1 MYVELAV
8 LVMGESKRRKQVE
21 GSSYGQPIPIEECI
35 IPSSIDFG
43 YAGDNE
49 VSNSKRDLAKMPS
62 DFKSVLLACVLKAKS
77 TSSRGIVYAETLKFS
92 GETGVEVTFRSDIET
107 FVHSRC
113 NVGRHKANE
122 LVAKLK
128 EVDYETSRVIGLLG
142 GSSKPVLSINVY
154 TIPQLQILH
163 KNLEED
169 TRAS

>member
-1 MYVELAV
+1 
-8 LVMGESKRRKQVE
+8 MGESKRRKQIE

-49 VSNSKRDLAKMPS
+49 VSNSKRDLAKMPL

-77 TSSRGIVYAETLKFS
+77 TLSRGIVYAETSLFS
-92 GETGVEVTFRSDIET
+92 GKTGVEVTFRNDLET

-113 NVGRHKANE
+113 NIGGRHKANE
-122 LVAKLK
+122 LVTRLK

-154 TIPQLQILH
+154 TLPQLQILL